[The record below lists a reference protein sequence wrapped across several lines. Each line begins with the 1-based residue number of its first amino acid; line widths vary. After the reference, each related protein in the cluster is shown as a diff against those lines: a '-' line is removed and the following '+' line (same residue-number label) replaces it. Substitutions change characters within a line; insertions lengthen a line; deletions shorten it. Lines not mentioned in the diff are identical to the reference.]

1 MTAKKSTKKA
11 ATKDIKDLFS
21 FDNLAAPVKEAVLI
35 NLGVYGKV
43 LDQVQ
48 ANLELA
54 QENLEKAA
62 ELSPAAQ
69 LKDLAVRGE
78 QLQGEVKAQFENLN
92 VIPGFDVE
100 ETVAKVRDAVEN
112 VKSRLTPV
120 KAA

>member
-1 MTAKKSTKKA
+1 MATKKA
-11 ATKDIKDLFS
+11 SKKATDVKDLFS
-21 FDNLAAPVKEAVLI
+21 FDALAAPVKEAVLV

-48 ANLELA
+48 ANLEVA

-69 LKDLAVRGE
+69 IKDLVARGE
-78 QLQGEVKAQFENLN
+78 QLQDEVKAQFENLN
-92 VIPGFDVE
+92 VIPGFDFE

-112 VKSRLTPV
+112 VKSRLTATE
-120 KAA
+120 AA